1 MNILFVAENPLFYV
15 DYAVRLENNNL
26 PFWTAHTVNDL
37 HLMVSRM
44 TINVVFADY
53 NFLDFSKF
61 DVYKHIKEKEGSFI
75 LLFLNEPHNTSNLF
89 IQWEDRVNERWPD
102 LWNPELE
109 SLLRIVANQ
118 PYQGDPVFE
127 SHKVQDLL
135 ASMEHEV
142 AESFVPQEFIPKKE
156 EREQEELSASR
167 LERKASSVIKN
178 EGKTEHIPNDEEKL
192 LISEYLKIKKIHKI
206 SFTEFLLLDLLR
218 RRKNTMVSLS
228 DMMALLE
235 VPENEKNVRK
245 IYRHIHCLRNYLEK
259 EHGKKEALVR
269 IKKGVYSLIC
279 EE

>member
-1 MNILFVAENPLFYV
+1 
-15 DYAVRLENNNL
+15 
-26 PFWTAHTVNDL
+26 
-37 HLMVSRM
+37 
-44 TINVVFADY
+44 
-53 NFLDFSKF
+53 
-61 DVYKHIKEKEGSFI
+61 
-75 LLFLNEPHNTSNLF
+75 SNLF

-127 SHKVQDLL
+127 SHKVRDLL
-135 ASMEHEV
+135 DSMEHEV
-142 AESFVPQEFIPKKE
+142 AESRVQQEFIPKKE
-156 EREQEELSASR
+156 EREQEELLVNS
-167 LERKASSVIKN
+167 LERKEAVVFKN
-178 EGKTEHIPNDEEKL
+178 EGDTENISNEEKL
-192 LISEYLKIKKIHKI
+192 LISEYLKIKKVHKI

-218 RRKNTMVSLS
+218 RRKNAMVSLA
-228 DMMALLE
+228 DMMVLLE

-259 EHGKKEALVR
+259 EHGKKEVLVR